1 MKIPFADLGAVHRE
15 LNGEISKAIREVI
28 SRGDFILGKD
38 VLEFENEFSKECGC
52 QFGVGVNSGTDA
64 LFLSILS
71 LGIGPQ
77 DEVIVPDFTY
87 IATAL
92 AVSYTGARPVFVDI
106 DEETYNIDPRKI
118 QKAITKKTKAI
129 IPVHLFGQ
137 PANMPQILRIAK
149 DKGLKV
155 IEDVAQAHGATIKL
169 GQKGWKKVGSLGD
182 TGCFSFYPSK
192 NLGAMGDAGMVVTND
207 EQIYQKLLILR
218 DQGRITKYKH
228 TIIGYNARLDTL
240 QAAILRVKLRRLN
253 QWNSMRQKA
262 ARTYDKYLKGIK
274 GVAIPKVA
282 AGLRHVYHIYAIRV
296 KNRDKV
302 YEHLR
307 EKGITAMLHYPI
319 PLHLQ
324 MAYRHLGYRKGDF
337 PVSEKIASEII
348 SLPMH
353 PYLRENQIKYIA
365 KDLKG

>member
-1 MKIPFADLGAVHRE
+1 
-15 LNGEISKAIREVI
+15 
-28 SRGDFILGKD
+28 
-38 VLEFENEFSKECGC
+38 
-52 QFGVGVNSGTDA
+52 
-64 LFLSILS
+64 
-71 LGIGPQ
+71 
-77 DEVIVPDFTY
+77 
-87 IATAL
+87 
-92 AVSYTGARPVFVDI
+92 
-106 DEETYNIDPRKI
+106 
-118 QKAITKKTKAI
+118 
-129 IPVHLFGQ
+129 
-137 PANMPQILRIAK
+137 
-149 DKGLKV
+149 
-155 IEDVAQAHGATIKL
+155 
-169 GQKGWKKVGSLGD
+169 
-182 TGCFSFYPSK
+182 
-192 NLGAMGDAGMVVTND
+192 MVVTND

-218 DQGRITKYKH
+218 DQGRITKYEH

-240 QAAILRVKLRRLN
+240 QAAILGVKLGRLN